1 MGHGRARPR
10 KRRDW
15 GRVRNSK
22 SGPSGFRGH
31 RGGWGA
37 YVVSSAQLGLVREF
51 PLEGTWGVGFWGR
64 VYFLSFSFSRRERY
78 RFGSVR

>member
-15 GRVRNSK
+15 GRVRNSE

-37 YVVSSAQLGLVREF
+37 CVVSSAQLGLVREF
-51 PLEGTWGVGFWGR
+51 PLEGTWGGR
-64 VYFLSFSFSRRERY
+64 VLGLGLFPQF
-78 RFGSVR
+78 